1 MLNGLAVL
9 DLASSMARHAAER
22 HKLIAENVANAD
34 TPGYRARDVQDFS
47 TLVNDTFTPRVTR
60 PGHAEVGVAPIRHA
74 GIFEPELPVEPNGST
89 VNIEDQTLRAV
100 ESQSQHRMAMTVYD
114 KTLDLLR
121 LGLGRVR

>member
-1 MLNGLAVL
+1 MFNDLAVL

-47 TLVNDTFTPRVTR
+47 TLVNDRFTPRATR
-60 PGHAEVGVAPIRHA
+60 PGHVDASGDRAQPAAVVMPD
-74 GIFEPELPVEPNGST
+74 LPAEPNGNT
-89 VNIEDQTLRAV
+89 VNLEDQTLRSV
-100 ESQSQHRMAMTVYD
+100 EAQGQHRLALTVYG

>member
-1 MLNGLAVL
+1 MINDLAVL

-34 TPGYRARDVQDFS
+34 TPGYRARDVEDFS
-47 TLVNDTFTPRVTR
+47 RLVNDTFTPRATR
-60 PGHAEVGVAPIRHA
+60 PGHAGVSGATVRDVGIY
-74 GIFEPELPVEPNGST
+74 EPKLPAEPNGNT
-89 VNIEDQTLRAV
+89 VNLEDQTLRAV
-100 ESQSQHRMAMTVYD
+100 ESQGQHRLAMTVYD

>member
-1 MLNGLAVL
+1 MFNDLAVL

-47 TLVNDTFTPRVTR
+47 TLVNDRFTPRATR
-60 PGHAEVGVAPIRHA
+60 PGHVGASGDRVQPAAVVMPD
-74 GIFEPELPVEPNGST
+74 LPAEPNGNT
-89 VNIEDQTLRAV
+89 VNLEDQTLRAV
-100 ESQSQHRMAMTVYD
+100 EAQGQHRLALTVYG